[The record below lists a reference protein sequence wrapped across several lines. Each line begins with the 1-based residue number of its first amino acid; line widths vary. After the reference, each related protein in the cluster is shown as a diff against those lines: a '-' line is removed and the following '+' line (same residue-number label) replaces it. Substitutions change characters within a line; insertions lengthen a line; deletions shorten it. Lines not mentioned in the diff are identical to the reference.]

1 MTASKT
7 PLKIGLAGGIGS
19 GKSYVARLLARHGI
33 SVYDCDNAA
42 KRLMRSEEIQQQL
55 EQLIGCKPDKQALTR
70 FLLASDDNAKAINAI
85 VHPAVFRDFEESGF
99 LWLESG
105 IMFES
110 GANHYV
116 DRVVVVTAPEEI
128 RIQRIMQRDNISREQ
143 AHEWMQ
149 RQWPQ
154 ERVQQMANY
163 EIINDGLADVD
174 QQITHLLGQLD
185 LLSPL
190 SS

>member
-154 ERVQQMANY
+154 ERVRQMANY

>member
-85 VHPAVFRDFEESGF
+85 VHPAVFRDFEKSGF

-154 ERVQQMANY
+154 ERVRQMADY

>member
-70 FLLASDDNAKAINAI
+70 FLLASDDN
-85 VHPAVFRDFEESGF
+85 D
-99 LWLESG
+99 
-105 IMFES
+105 
-110 GANHYV
+110 YV

-154 ERVQQMANY
+154 ERVRQMADY

>member
-154 ERVQQMANY
+154 ERIRQMADY

>member
-143 AHEWMQ
+143 AHEWMK

-154 ERVQQMANY
+154 ERVRQMADY

>member
-85 VHPAVFRDFEESGF
+85 VHPAVFHDFEESGF

-154 ERVQQMANY
+154 ERVRQMADY

>member
-42 KRLMRSEEIQQQL
+42 KRLIRSEEIQQQL

-154 ERVQQMANY
+154 ERVRQMADY

>member
-116 DRVVVVTAPEEI
+116 DRDVVVTAPEEI

-154 ERVQQMANY
+154 ERVRQMADY
-163 EIINDGLADVD
+163 EIINDGIADVD

>member
-70 FLLASDDNAKAINAI
+70 FLLASDDNAKAINTI

-116 DRVVVVTAPEEI
+116 DRVVVVTAPEER

-143 AHEWMQ
+143 AHEWLQ

-154 ERVQQMANY
+154 ERVRQMADY

>member
-154 ERVQQMANY
+154 ERVRQMADY
-163 EIINDGLADVD
+163 EIINDGIADVD

>member
-42 KRLMRSEEIQQQL
+42 KRLMRSEEIQHQL

-154 ERVQQMANY
+154 ERVRQMADY

>member
-85 VHPAVFRDFEESGF
+85 VHPAVFRDFKESGF

-143 AHEWMQ
+143 AHEWMK

-154 ERVQQMANY
+154 ERVRQMADY

>member
-85 VHPAVFRDFEESGF
+85 VHPAVFRDFKESGF

-154 ERVQQMANY
+154 ERVRQMADY

>member
-116 DRVVVVTAPEEI
+116 DRVVVVTAPEKI

-154 ERVQQMANY
+154 ERVRQMADY

>member
-42 KRLMRSEEIQQQL
+42 KRLMRNEEIQQQL

-154 ERVQQMANY
+154 ERVRQMADY

>member
-55 EQLIGCKPDKQALTR
+55 ERLIGCKPDKQALTR
-70 FLLASDDNAKAINAI
+70 FLLASNDNAKAINAI

-116 DRVVVVTAPEEI
+116 DRVVVVTAPEET

-154 ERVQQMANY
+154 ERVRQMANY

>member
-1 MTASKT
+1 
-7 PLKIGLAGGIGS
+7 
-19 GKSYVARLLARHGI
+19 
-33 SVYDCDNAA
+33 
-42 KRLMRSEEIQQQL
+42 MRSEEIQQQL

-154 ERVQQMANY
+154 ERVRQMADY

>member
-154 ERVQQMANY
+154 ERVQQMADY